1 MMKPLTLVGLVCLL
15 TPQVQ
20 GAEPQAS
27 AATPTASSAVSAA
40 EQAMASQS
48 AVSAAESPAAAA
60 QSSVSAAESPAVAV
74 QSAVSAAAPQPAG
87 SGAVPAAAPLP
98 VASESTP
105 AAEPAPVATGAA
117 HAAPFPAATAE
128 SGLSPTSRPMTSTP
142 SGGGGLGIDSS
153 NLQAVPLYRQD
164 ELLNWIEQG
173 RHLQQ
178 VKQDRCQLTQDI
190 EVRAEVMK
198 VPAYQF
204 LWGDMLA
211 WGVCIKP
218 DAELGVKFMWE
229 AANQGL
235 APALEQLG
243 RYYWKGTLVQKDLVK
258 AETLMREAASLGF
271 QRAQVEWVEMLLQ
284 GMGSPLDYEEA
295 YHWLHSTVIGDKA
308 LHQKAT
314 SLLSRLANRM
324 PANAIARAKAMH

>member
-15 TPQVQ
+15 TTQVQ

-27 AATPTASSAVSAA
+27 AAASTPSRAVSAA
-40 EQAMASQS
+40 EQAIASL
-48 AVSAAESPAAAA
+48 PA
-60 QSSVSAAESPAVAV
+60 VSAAESPAVASLPAV
-74 QSAVSAAAPQPAG
+74 SAAESPAVAAPPAVSAAAQPAG
-87 SGAVPAAAPLP
+87 SDAVPAAAPLP

-105 AAEPAPVATGAA
+105 AAEPAAVVTESAPATSS
-117 HAAPFPAATAE
+117 PAATVE

-142 SGGGGLGIDSS
+142 SGGGGLGIDSR

-164 ELLNWIEQG
+164 ELLNWIAQG

-218 DAELGVKFMWE
+218 NAELGVKFMWD

-243 RYYWKGTLVQKDLVK
+243 RYYWKGTLVQKDLVR
-258 AETLMREAASLGF
+258 AETLMREAARLGF

-308 LHQKAT
+308 QHQRAAT
-314 SLLSRLANRM
+314 LLSRLGNRM

>member
-1 MMKPLTLVGLVCLL
+1 MMKPITLVGLLCLL
-15 TPQVQ
+15 TPPLLTGQAQ
-20 GAEPQAS
+20 GAEPSTS
-27 AATPTASSAVSAA
+27 AATATSGATPSTSAPAQPEVATQPSAAPAPEAVPTTAAPATSSAA
-40 EQAMASQS
+40 
-48 AVSAAESPAAAA
+48 PAAPVATE
-60 QSSVSAAESPAVAV
+60 SAT
-74 QSAVSAAAPQPAG
+74 
-87 SGAVPAAAPLP
+87 PAAAP
-98 VASESTP
+98 
-105 AAEPAPVATGAA
+105 AAAPIPAPVA
-117 HAAPFPAATAE
+117 AE
-128 SGLSPTSRPMTSTP
+128 GDRSPNNRPMTSTP
-142 SGGGGLGIDSS
+142 ASGLTVDSGA
-153 NLQAVPLYRQD
+153 LQAVPLYRQD

-198 VPAYQF
+198 IPSYQF

-218 DAELGVKFMWE
+218 NAELGVKFMWD

-243 RYYWKGTLVQKDLVK
+243 RYYWKGTLVQKDLFK

-271 QRAQVEWVEMLLQ
+271 QRAQIEWVEMLLQ

-314 SLLSRLANRM
+314 GLLSRLGNRM

>member
-1 MMKPLTLVGLVCLL
+1 MMKPLTLFGLACLL
-15 TPQVQ
+15 TTQAQ
-20 GAEPQAS
+20 GAEPQ
-27 AATPTASSAVSAA
+27 
-40 EQAMASQS
+40 
-48 AVSAAESPAAAA
+48 
-60 QSSVSAAESPAVAV
+60 
-74 QSAVSAAAPQPAG
+74 VSAAAPTVSSAVSVAESATASPPAVSAAGPVASYQPEVSAAG
-87 SGAVPAAAPLP
+87 SAAPLP
-98 VASESTP
+98 VAPSMAPT
-105 AAEPAPVATGAA
+105 AAAA
-117 HAAPFPAATAE
+117 SSAASATA
-128 SGLSPTSRPMTSTP
+128 SDGGLSPTSQPMTSAPT
-142 SGGGGLGIDSS
+142 SGADDSG

-218 DAELGVKFMWE
+218 NAELGVKFMWE

-243 RYYWKGTLVQKDLVK
+243 RYYWKGTLVQKDLLK

-271 QRAQVEWVEMLLQ
+271 QRAQIEWVEMLLQ
-284 GMGSPLDYEEA
+284 GLGSPLDYEEA

-314 SLLSRLANRM
+314 SLLNRLGNRM
-324 PANAIARAKAMH
+324 PANAIARAKAMR

>member
-1 MMKPLTLVGLVCLL
+1 MMKPITLVGLLCLL
-15 TPQVQ
+15 APPLLTGQAQ
-20 GAEPQAS
+20 GAEPS
-27 AATPTASSAVSAA
+27 TS
-40 EQAMASQS
+40 
-48 AVSAAESPAAAA
+48 AAAA
-60 QSSVSAAESPAVAV
+60 TSGATPATSAPAQPEVAA
-74 QSAVSAAAPQPAG
+74 QPSAAAPSSAAAPAPA
-87 SGAVPAAAPLP
+87 AVQTTATPAANPSAPVAAASATPAAAP
-98 VASESTP
+98 
-105 AAEPAPVATGAA
+105 AAAPIPAPVA
-117 HAAPFPAATAE
+117 AE
-128 SGLSPTSRPMTSTP
+128 GDRSPNNRPMTSTP
-142 SGGGGLGIDSS
+142 ASGLTVDSGA
-153 NLQAVPLYRQD
+153 LQAVPLYRQD

-198 VPAYQF
+198 IPSYQF

-218 DAELGVKFMWE
+218 NAELGVKFMWD

-243 RYYWKGTLVQKDLVK
+243 RYYWKGTLVQKDLLK

-271 QRAQVEWVEMLLQ
+271 QRAQIEWVEMLLQ

-295 YHWLHSTVIGDKA
+295 YHWLHSAVIGDKA
-308 LHQKAT
+308 THQKAA
-314 SLLSRLANRM
+314 SLLSRLGNRM

>member
-1 MMKPLTLVGLVCLL
+1 MMKPITLVGLLCLL
-15 TPQVQ
+15 TPPLLTGQAQ
-20 GAEPQAS
+20 GAEPSTS
-27 AATPTASSAVSAA
+27 AAAATSGATPSASV
-40 EQAMASQS
+40 
-48 AVSAAESPAAAA
+48 PAQPEVAA
-60 QSSVSAAESPAVAV
+60 QSSAAALS
-74 QSAVSAAAPQPAG
+74 SAAAPAPAAVQTTATP
-87 SGAVPAAAPLP
+87 SANPSAPVAATSTTPAAVPAAAPI
-98 VASESTP
+98 
-105 AAEPAPVATGAA
+105 PAPVA
-117 HAAPFPAATAE
+117 AE
-128 SGLSPTSRPMTSTP
+128 GDRSPNNRPMTSTP
-142 SGGGGLGIDSS
+142 ASGLTVDSGA
-153 NLQAVPLYRQD
+153 LQAVPLYRQD

-198 VPAYQF
+198 IPSYQF

-218 DAELGVKFMWE
+218 NAELGVKFMWD

-243 RYYWKGTLVQKDLVK
+243 RYYWKGTLVQKDLLK

-271 QRAQVEWVEMLLQ
+271 QRAQIEWVEMLLQ

-314 SLLSRLANRM
+314 GLLSRLGNRM

>member
-1 MMKPLTLVGLVCLL
+1 MMKPITLVGFLCLL
-15 TPQVQ
+15 TPPLLTSQAQ
-20 GAEPQAS
+20 GAEPSAS
-27 AATPTASSAVSAA
+27 AAAA
-40 EQAMASQS
+40 TSG
-48 AVSAAESPAAAA
+48 
-60 QSSVSAAESPAVAV
+60 AVAA
-74 QSAVSAAAPQPAG
+74 SAPASTPAQPEAAVPSAAA
-87 SGAVPAAAPLP
+87 AVPAATDTTAAPS
-98 VASESTP
+98 ASPATADAP
-105 AAEPAPVATGAA
+105 AAAPIPA
-117 HAAPFPAATAE
+117 PAATD
-128 SGLSPTSRPMTSTP
+128 SGRSPNSRPMTSTP
-142 SGGGGLGIDSS
+142 SSSGLNVDSGT
-153 NLQAVPLYRQD
+153 LQAVPLYRQD

-218 DAELGVKFMWE
+218 NAELGVKFMWE

-243 RYYWKGTLVQKDLVK
+243 RYYWKGTLVQKDLLK

-271 QRAQVEWVEMLLQ
+271 QRAQIEWVEMLLQ

-314 SLLSRLANRM
+314 SLLSRLGNRM

>member
-1 MMKPLTLVGLVCLL
+1 
-15 TPQVQ
+15 
-20 GAEPQAS
+20 
-27 AATPTASSAVSAA
+27 
-40 EQAMASQS
+40 
-48 AVSAAESPAAAA
+48 
-60 QSSVSAAESPAVAV
+60 
-74 QSAVSAAAPQPAG
+74 
-87 SGAVPAAAPLP
+87 
-98 VASESTP
+98 
-105 AAEPAPVATGAA
+105 
-117 HAAPFPAATAE
+117 
-128 SGLSPTSRPMTSTP
+128 MTSTP
-142 SGGGGLGIDSS
+142 ASGLTVDSGA
-153 NLQAVPLYRQD
+153 LQAVPLYRQD

-198 VPAYQF
+198 IPSYQF

-218 DAELGVKFMWE
+218 NAELGVKFMWD

-243 RYYWKGTLVQKDLVK
+243 RYYWKGTLVQKDLLK

-271 QRAQVEWVEMLLQ
+271 QRAQIEWVEMLLQ

-314 SLLSRLANRM
+314 GLLSRLGNRM
-324 PANAIARAKAMH
+324 PANAIVRAKAMH